1 MEITNLISRKDFLKN
16 LGLGSAALWAVYCT
30 STLTSCKNENIV
42 VPDVSQFTLNLE
54 DAINANLKIN
64 GGYVIKNDVVIAK
77 TMTGAYVAVT
87 LICSHQQLKQIIFTK
102 NNEFY
107 CTAHEAK
114 YDTMGKGLNQNGSN
128 GLKIYPTMLMDAGK
142 TLMVG

>member
-1 MEITNLISRKDFLKN
+1 METANQISRKDFLKN

-30 STLTSCKNENIV
+30 GTLTSCKNETTV
-42 VPDVSQFTLNLE
+42 APDISQFSINLE
-54 DAINANLKIN
+54 DAANANLKTN

-77 TMTGAYVAVT
+77 TMTGTYVAVT
-87 LICSHQQLKQIIFTK
+87 VVCSHQQLKQVTFTK

-107 CTAHEAK
+107 CTAHEAR

-128 GLKIYPTMLMDAGK
+128 GLKTYPIMLMDAGK
-142 TLMVG
+142 TLIIG